1 MKKQK
6 ESKQVMNFHIND
18 LKSRLRNPNNTPK
31 ENKVINAC
39 LRMYKFRLGRKS

>member
-6 ESKQVMNFHIND
+6 ETKTLLNYHIND
-18 LKSRLRNPNNTPK
+18 LKLRQRKADITPK
-31 ENKVINAC
+31 EKKVINAC